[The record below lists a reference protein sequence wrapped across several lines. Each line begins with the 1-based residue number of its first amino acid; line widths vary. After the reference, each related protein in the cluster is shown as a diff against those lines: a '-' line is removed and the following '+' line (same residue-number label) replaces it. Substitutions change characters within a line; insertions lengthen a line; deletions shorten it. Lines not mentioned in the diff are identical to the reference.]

1 VRNGSTGGGRSPAAL
16 TVLLVAG
23 YRTGGILNT
32 MGREEMRAGDSDRQA
47 VADKLKLALDE
58 GRLDLGEY
66 DERLQKTY
74 AAKTYGDL
82 SGLLDDLPGVAPV
95 VRPAADP
102 APKAD
107 APAPIMSSR
116 SGQLVKA
123 WLGGFGG
130 IFVVCS
136 VIWLVTSLGSGHL
149 QNFWP
154 VWLLIPM
161 VLGGLGQLGMG
172 GDRYGRRDRRGRR
185 DRWR

>member
-1 VRNGSTGGGRSPAAL
+1 M
-16 TVLLVAG
+16 TVLLVGDYPA
-23 YRTGGILNT
+23 GGILAT
-32 MGREEMRAGDSDRQA
+32 MGRDEMRAADSDRQA
-47 VADKLKLALDE
+47 VADKLKQALDE

-82 SGLLDDLPGVAPV
+82 SGLLDDLPSAPPATTTPNAT
-95 VRPAADP
+95 PAAQTS
-102 APKAD
+102 APL
-107 APAPIMSSR
+107 PVMSSR
-116 SGQLVKA
+116 GGQLVKA

-136 VIWLVTSLGSGHL
+136 VIWLITSISSGHL

-161 VLGGLGQLGMG
+161 VLGGLGQLGG
-172 GDRYGRRDRRGRR
+172 RDRYGRRDRRR
-185 DRWR
+185 